1 LVRII
6 LLTKQEEKMRVLIL
20 TVLVLGLTVGVAF
33 AVPQT
38 DNVVVNNQ
46 GNAGYI
52 FTSTGTSQG
61 NNQIGTWTDSSSLKG
76 EKGDKGDTGA
86 TGQAGQDGVNG
97 LDGKDGQQGVAGNDG
112 QNGLDGQD
120 GKTPVKGED
129 YNDGK
134 DGEQG
139 INGEDGK
146 DVDPATV
153 ENLQNSINQN
163 TTETNK
169 LNDRVNELEET
180 QNIIGGVLR
189 IKDTKKWTIDLF
201 VDYSTDRQIVDRQGI
216 RFTYKMGE
224 SYQDKENKR
233 LEARIQALEN
243 K

>member
-1 LVRII
+1 
-6 LLTKQEEKMRVLIL
+6 MRVLIL